1 MQTEFTIKYS
11 RVIENAIILYS
22 NSNEDYAAIAT
33 IDKAGNIKAEWS
45 SEQRYRKEHKK
56 EKIIPGLKRFFYF
69 LPLTILL
76 IAILIVLLFR
86 IAFIGGYYSFRIF
99 LQFFLACYLSIVLST
114 LLYRPRTWLKLK
126 SASAMLINAYRELGR
141 APSLEELRK
150 YSTFNNFDGIN
161 SLIIRGITIIL
172 VLFCTYI
179 PNLFVAIILSLIV
192 LIIVKPRL
200 EILIYR
206 YGLMDFSQ
214 IFLSAAPTDMELEVA
229 ISAMRVWIENEGY
242 K

>member
-45 SEQRYRKEHKK
+45 LVQKYRKEHKK
-56 EKIIPGLKRFFYF
+56 ERIIAGLKGFLYF
-69 LPLTILL
+69 LAPTLILATIFTIL
-76 IAILIVLLFR
+76 AFR
-86 IAFIGGYYSFRIF
+86 GTFTGRYAFKNI
-99 LQFFLACYLSIVLST
+99 LQFSLICDLAVILLA

-161 SLIIRGITIIL
+161 SLIIRSITIIL

-214 IFLSAAPTDMELEVA
+214 IFLNAAPTDMELEVA
-229 ISAMRVWIENEGY
+229 ISAMKVWIENEGY